1 MKRNLCRTNK
11 VCLLVLGFLL
21 AFMVFSSV
29 ALADTCADCHTSL
42 DKLKKLA
49 SAHPEPPKKL
59 SEGEG

>member
-11 VCLLVLGFLL
+11 VCLLELSFLL
-21 AFMVFSSV
+21 AFLVFSSV

-49 SAHPEPPKKL
+49 PSVAEPPKKL